1 MNRAVS
7 KRKGPQLP
15 LLQLNY
21 FGCDKHGICCEC
33 LQYHLGLRQLPACGS
48 VSVRRTPLG
57 KVAHGKPNMNESSSN
72 ATEGRVKVSRPTYDE
87 AFKRSAVEH
96 YQRHGST
103 IQRTAQELG
112 INYWTLRGWIQAQ
125 CPPQASPV
133 VRNLSE
139 AETEIS
145 RLRAELARVTEQR
158 DILKKSL
165 GILSHT

>member
-1 MNRAVS
+1 
-7 KRKGPQLP
+7 
-15 LLQLNY
+15 
-21 FGCDKHGICCEC
+21 
-33 LQYHLGLRQLPACGS
+33 
-48 VSVRRTPLG
+48 LG

-72 ATEGRVKVSRPTYDE
+72 ATQGRAKARPSYDE

-96 YQRHGST
+96 YQRHGGT

-125 CPPQASPV
+125 CAQPAPPPA
-133 VRNLSE
+133 VRNLTE
-139 AETEIS
+139 AETEIA
-145 RLRAELARVTEQR
+145 RLRAELTRVTEQR

>member
-1 MNRAVS
+1 M
-7 KRKGPQLP
+7 
-15 LLQLNY
+15 
-21 FGCDKHGICCEC
+21 
-33 LQYHLGLRQLPACGS
+33 
-48 VSVRRTPLG
+48 G

-72 ATEGRVKVSRPTYDE
+72 ATEGRAKVTRPSYDE

-125 CPPQASPV
+125 CAQQAPPTL
-133 VRNLSE
+133 RNLSE
-139 AETEIS
+139 AESEIA
-145 RLRAELARVTEQR
+145 RLRAELTRVTEQR